1 MTDAA
6 RSVVAKLTNNT
17 KFVLTLDKSSIQLN
31 RGKWITSPPDQISPG
46 DVGQWESDSDK
57 IAQGTDGS
65 LRYQFVD
72 QGTVNVDVYWS
83 DPYNG
88 ENYYSIR
95 CDSGGFNVGHSG
107 GGGSNATV
115 DYHIDQG

>member
-31 RGKWITSPPDQISPG
+31 HGKWVTSPPDQISPG

-57 IAQGTDGS
+57 LAEGTDGS

-72 QGTVNVDVYWS
+72 QRTVNVDVSWF
-83 DPYNG
+83 DPYAG
-88 ENYYSIR
+88 ENRYSIY
-95 CDSGGFNVGHSG
+95 CDTDGFQVGHNG
-107 GGGSNATV
+107 GGGRNATV
-115 DYHIDQG
+115 DYYINQS